1 MYFRKPMIQSNMNWI
16 QYLAPIPVY
25 KRQFDDDAFHERLF
39 HLGFTE
45 LNDAQRRMGQ
55 ELPGKY
61 DQERYEN
68 YNDWYGNQEEWVE
81 DGFPPIGSR
90 FSVPPNNFLELDNED
105 VKEMRRRIVEA
116 FDYTL
121 KHIEMVP
128 GDAELNPIITESWAQ
143 WYEPHHGRGH
153 NKHNHCRWD
162 PNEAPYIGFS
172 GGYYLSDG
180 EPFPDHTYSGAFVF
194 HIRDYDYYIRPKK
207 GMLILWPYDIVH
219 SVTPFYGKS
228 HRCVVNFNIQCDNPN
243 FKK

>member
-1 MYFRKPMIQSNMNWI
+1 MYFRKPMIQSNMDWI

-39 HLGFTE
+39 QLGFTE

-55 ELPGKY
+55 ELPGQY
-61 DQERYEN
+61 DKDRYEG

-90 FSVPPNNFLELDNED
+90 FSVPPNNFLELDNDD
-105 VKEMRRRIVEA
+105 VREMRRRIVEA

-128 GDAELNPIITESWAQ
+128 GDSELNPTITESWAQ

>member
-1 MYFRKPMIQSNMNWI
+1 MYFRKPMIQSNMDWI

-39 HLGFTE
+39 QLGFTE

-55 ELPGKY
+55 ELPGQY

-90 FSVPPNNFLELDNED
+90 FSVPPNNFLELDNDD
-105 VKEMRRRIVEA
+105 VREMRRRIVEA

-128 GDAELNPIITESWAQ
+128 GDSELNPTITESWAQ